1 MQPPLFGTLQAV
13 NLRGQVPV
21 LCGRLSF
28 RRASLQDS
36 EEKRRAEYAPDRKAS
51 AKTAEAAKAMG
62 IRFEGLV
69 VRGKS
74 RKRLSIYG
82 ISPGGLGVSAVKLQ
96 KEFSAACGTSFG
108 VPSLRMD
115 GENGCGTL
123 EMESRQRFSFTYAGA
138 SRRKEGEN
146 VCGDQYRFFK
156 GKDGSFYGILSDG
169 MGSGRDAAVAA
180 GSARLSEKLSVAAAV
195 RRDRREHQRLSSG
208 AAERMQRH
216 GGSYPSGS
224 LQRQVDLCEKRR
236 RTHICPAGGKY
247 FQALLDK
254 YAGRGHERDQRRADP
269 AGHQGRG
276 PDRFCKRRRDSRF

>member
-1 MQPPLFGTLQAV
+1 M
-13 NLRGQVPV
+13 
-21 LCGRLSF
+21 
-28 RRASLQDS
+28 
-36 EEKRRAEYAPDRKAS
+36 
-51 AKTAEAAKAMG
+51 AMG

-96 KEFSAACGTSFG
+96 KEFSATCGTSFG

-156 GKDGSFYGILSDG
+156 GKDG
-169 MGSGRDAAVAA
+169 AAFTAFFPTAWEAA
-180 GSARLSEKLSVAAAV
+180 ETPPLRRGSAAPLPKS
-195 RRDRREHQRLSSG
+195 
-208 AAERMQRH
+208 
-216 GGSYPSGS
+216 
-224 LQRQVDLCEKRR
+224 
-236 RTHICPAGGKY
+236 
-247 FQALLDK
+247 
-254 YAGRGHERDQRRADP
+254 
-269 AGHQGRG
+269 
-276 PDRFCKRRRDSRF
+276 